1 MGFAHS
7 LAIVRS
13 TGKSRAVLDKLDVY
27 EVKEL
32 NERDDLVAAVE
43 EDEEPKKKKRKIGR
57 KKKNK

>member
-43 EDEEPKKKKRKIGR
+43 EDESQPKKKKRKISS
-57 KKKNK
+57 KKKK